1 MTTCVC
7 TPEVIDGHRYVEWI
21 GQLLGTCAYSTTD
34 IASVIL
40 GLANIACWL
49 VAQSP
54 QLYENWKNS
63 SVEALSPAFLLMWLI
78 GDITNLV
85 GCVLTKQLPVQLY
98 TSVYF
103 CIMDLLLVLQY
114 AYYMSKG
121 AVVDPNASDL
131 EAVQPLLTGKVTQ
144 KSRLKSSSRS
154 GYGATAVS
162 SVNAVAIATIVQIAF
177 VAGVS
182 ASGGPAAPPPCEYH
196 APISQTYRIIGI
208 VTAWLSGVLYFF
220 ARLPQIILNFRRK
233 DVQGLS
239 FPMFFF
245 AVMANV
251 FYGASI
257 LIRRPALDHTFV
269 LETLPFLVGSL
280 CTLFFSAIIVC
291 QFIAYRWRKRVD
303 VV

>member
-1 MTTCVC
+1 V
-7 TPEVIDGHRYVEWI
+7 
-21 GQLLGTCAYSTTD
+21 
-34 IASVIL
+34 L
-40 GLANIACWL
+40 GLANIGCWL

-63 SVEALSPAFLLMWLI
+63 SVEALSPAFLLMWLT

-98 TSVYF
+98 TGVYF
-103 CIMDLLLVLQY
+103 CFMDLLLVLQY
-114 AYYMSKG
+114 GYYYSKG

-131 EAVQPLLTGKVTQ
+131 ETVKPLLVEEKRSKRS
-144 KSRLKSSSRS
+144 KSGGRG
-154 GYGATAVS
+154 GYGAT
-162 SVNAVAIATIVQIAF
+162 SVNVVTIAVVLQLAF
-177 VAGVS
+177 VAGVA
-182 ASGGPAAPPPCEYH
+182 ASRGPGATRPCEYH
-196 APISQTYRIIGI
+196 APISDTARTVGI
-208 VTAWLSGVLYFF
+208 VTAWLSGVLYLF
-220 ARLPQIILNFRRK
+220 ARLPQIILNHRRK
-233 DVQGLS
+233 DVAGLS

-257 LIRRPALDHTFV
+257 LIRKPAFDHTFV

-280 CTLFFSAIIVC
+280 CTLFFSAVIVG
-291 QFIAYRWRKRVD
+291 QFAMYRWYRAPVT